1 MVLELILGLSAIVV
15 LLALRVPIYIV
26 LMGVPSVFLLSHG
39 ESLAGLGQKALSIL
53 EHPAMI
59 AVPFILAAEFMRGG
73 GIARILFQGALA
85 WVGWIRGGL
94 AIAGVAATSIFAA
107 ITGSSAATTLTM
119 GSLLVPLMEEKGYK
133 PAFAMGLTT
142 AAGTLGILIPP
153 SLPMILIGLIS
164 ETSIPRLFLAGLVPG
179 LVQASLFA
187 LYIFF
192 VADRVGGKAGLGLDR
207 NSYATMRA
215 LPAYFIPIAGQGIC
229 GGWSR

>member
-26 LMGVPSVFLLSHG
+26 LMGVPSILLLSHG

-59 AVPFILAAEFMRGG
+59 AVPFFILAAEFMRGG

-85 WVGWIRGGL
+85 WVVVDPGWPRHRWCGCDQYLCRDHRLVCGDH
-94 AIAGVAATSIFAA
+94 ADYGVAACPADGGEGLPA
-107 ITGSSAATTLTM
+107 
-119 GSLLVPLMEEKGYK
+119 
-133 PAFAMGLTT
+133 AFAMGFDL
-142 AAGTLGILIPP
+142 AAGTLGLIPP

-192 VADRVGGKAGLGLDR
+192 VADRVGARQSLGR
-207 NSYATMRA
+207 
-215 LPAYFIPIAGQGIC
+215 PA
-229 GGWSR
+229 